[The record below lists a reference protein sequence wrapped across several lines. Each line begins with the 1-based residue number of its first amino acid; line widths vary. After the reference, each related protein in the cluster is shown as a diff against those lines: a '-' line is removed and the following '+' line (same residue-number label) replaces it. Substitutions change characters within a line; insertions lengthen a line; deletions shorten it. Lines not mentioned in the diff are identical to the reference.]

1 MLDTP
6 AGWCYPYGMNTTN
19 IVEVAKVSV
28 DLNNIPYRRIYARI
42 DDLRALMLKRG
53 YKVPVTIDGFLLLVS
68 KKDRNW
74 YVGEIA

>member
-1 MLDTP
+1 
-6 AGWCYPYGMNTTN
+6 MNTT

-28 DLNNIPYRRIYARI
+28 NLNDIPYRRIYARI

-53 YKVPVTIDGFLLLVS
+53 HKVPVTIDGFRLLVS
-68 KKDRNW
+68 KKGTGW